1 MKIILTP
8 NKEKLKLFLIGS
20 ILFLAPIV
28 WLRLKLQEYEEKIKF
43 QVPLDLQILFWVSV
57 GIGILILYFAICL
70 VVEERKKIKTV
81 IPRKKRIIL
90 ALGYLL
96 YAVIALSIWWSF
108 LRDKLPLSV
117 FFYLL
122 VGVGIAVLFLICK
135 LLKIPI
141 EF

>member
-20 ILFLAPIV
+20 ILFLAPMV
-28 WLRLKLQEYEEKIKF
+28 LFWLKAQEVGEKIKF